1 MRPSARIAIWLA
13 WLIVIVAIGWGVAL
27 HLKIS
32 SDLRDFVPPPRS
44 ADQKLLLEEI
54 GKGPGSRLLLLAIS
68 GAPQERLAEL
78 SRGLDA
84 ALAQDPA
91 FLRVTDGGRDLAQV
105 ASDLLPYRYLLSP
118 TLDTHRF
125 DAAYLHAQLQQRV
138 EDLSSPAASMLE
150 PWLRRDPTLETLKLV
165 QRWAPPRPPKLVD
178 GVWFSRGCTPR
189 HSSAANAD
197 PSALSRRAAS
207 GRLDVP
213 SSTPAS
219 SFGPSDATGRRLD
232 GLATNSGEV
241 CNPGGE
247 ALLVAETRAAGFDPG
262 AQAAVIASLQK
273 HFAALP
279 GAAQAKL
286 VISGPGWFG
295 VQASRRTRGE
305 AERFGAIT
313 TVGFVLMLLLA
324 YRSAVPVLVTALP
337 LLSGAVIGFALLA
350 LIFGHAH
357 GITVAFGFTL
367 LGVAQEYPLR
377 VFSHRRIGVATSL
390 CVRELWPLLATAI
403 VSVCIAYLAFFA
415 SGVAGLQQLAV
426 FTIAGLIVAGL
437 CTRWLLPLVVPTA
450 RRDMAATPGLGAAW
464 HFLARLPR
472 PRWLPWLA
480 AVVGVC
486 IVALAPGKFWQA
498 DLSALTPVPKSE
510 LQRDARLRAA
520 LGAPDVRYL
529 LVLRAPTAQGVLGLS
544 ERIAPRMRK
553 LVSDH
558 ALDEFEL
565 PSRYLPG
572 IATQRARQAKL
583 PDAAQLQ
590 SALHQAMQGLPFRSG
605 VFARF
610 VADVEAARKLPPLTP
625 EQFEQAPLG
634 ARLEA
639 MLVPQGTG
647 WVGLGSL
654 SGVNDPAAFAQ
665 LSRDTHG
672 DVHLLD
678 LKVST
683 ESLVVAYRH
692 RILIA
697 LGIAALL
704 LCAAVT
710 LALRSPR
717 RAAHVL
723 GPMALATLWVLV
735 VLRAAGI
742 PLSLFHL
749 VSLTLA
755 AGLGLHYALFFER
768 RTGDVREDLRTLH
781 ATLVCV
787 ASALLVF
794 GVLAL
799 SSVPVLRAIGL
810 TVALGVAFHFTLS
823 VLMAPHQ
830 VLPSPSGRGAR
841 SAPEGPGEGQDAA

>member
-1 MRPSARIAIWLA
+1 MNSGARVALYCAWLA
-13 WLIVIVAIGWGVAL
+13 LIVAVGWGVAR

-32 SDLRDFVPPPRS
+32 SDLRDFVPPARS
-44 ADQKLLLEEI
+44 ADQKLLLDEI

-68 GAPQERLAEL
+68 GAPRARLAEL
-78 SRGLDA
+78 SRGLDD
-84 ALAQDPA
+84 ALAHDPGFA
-91 FLRVTDGGRDLAQV
+91 HVANGGSDLAEV

-125 DAAYLHAQLQQRV
+125 DAAYLRAQLQQRV
-138 EDLSSPAASMLE
+138 EDLSSPAASLLE
-150 PWLRRDPTLETLKLV
+150 PWLRRDPTLETLKLA
-165 QRWAPPRPPKLVD
+165 QLWAPQRQPKLAD
-178 GVWFSRGCTPR
+178 GVWFSER
-189 HSSAANAD
+189 
-197 PSALSRRAAS
+197 
-207 GRLDVP
+207 
-213 SSTPAS
+213 
-219 SFGPSDATGRRLD
+219 
-232 GLATNSGEV
+232 
-241 CNPGGE
+241 GE

-262 AQAAVIASLQK
+262 AQAAAIASLQE

-279 GAAQAKL
+279 GAAGAKL
-286 VISGPGWFG
+286 AISGPGWFG
-295 VQASRRTRGE
+295 VEASRNTRAE
-305 AERFGAIT
+305 ADRFGAIT
-313 TVGFVLMLLLA
+313 TVGFVIMLLLA

-337 LLSGAVIGFALLA
+337 LLSGAVVGFALLA
-350 LIFGHAH
+350 LVFGHAH

-377 VFSHRRIGVATSL
+377 VFSHRRIGVDTAT

-403 VSVCIAYLAFFA
+403 ASVCIAYLAFFA

-426 FTIAGLIVAGL
+426 FTIGGLVTAGA
-437 CTRWLLPLVVPTA
+437 CTRWLLPRVVPPA
-450 RRDMAATPGLGAAW
+450 RRDMAATPGLATAW

-472 PRWLPWLA
+472 PRWLPWLVA
-480 AVVGVC
+480 VAGCAVVV
-486 IVALAPGKFWQA
+486 LAPGGFWQN
-498 DLSALTPVPKSE
+498 DLSALTPIPTAE

-529 LVLRAPTAQGVLGLS
+529 LVLRAKDAQGVLALS
-544 ERIAPRMRK
+544 ERVAPRLRK
-553 LVSDH
+553 LVADH
-558 ALDEFEL
+558 AVDGFEL
-565 PSRYLPG
+565 PSRYLPSV
-572 IATQRARQAKL
+572 ATQRARQSRL
-583 PDAAQLQ
+583 PDRGDLEASLQ
-590 SALHQAMQGLPFRSG
+590 QAMQDLPFRAG
-605 VFARF
+605 VFAPF
-610 VADVEAARKLPPLTP
+610 VADVEAARTLPPLTP
-625 EQFEQAPLG
+625 AGFEQSPLG
-634 ARLEA
+634 TRLES
-639 MLVPQGTG
+639 MLVRQGDG
-647 WVGLGSL
+647 WVGLGAL

-672 DVHLLD
+672 AAHLLD
-678 LKVST
+678 LKAST

-692 RILIA
+692 RILVA
-697 LGIAALL
+697 LGVAALL

-717 RAAHVL
+717 RALHVL
-723 GPMALATLWVLV
+723 GPMTLATLLVLV
-735 VLRAAGI
+735 VLRGAGI

-768 RTGDVREDLRTLH
+768 RTGDEREDLRTLH

-823 VLMAPHQ
+823 VLMAPAAHLRALDGS
-830 VLPSPSGRGAR
+830 LPDSSARAESGTGPDPASPNPAPKRGA
-841 SAPEGPGEGQDAA
+841 

>member
-1 MRPSARIAIWLA
+1 MKGSARVALYCAWLA
-13 WLIVIVAIGWGVAL
+13 LIVAVGWGVAR

-32 SDLRDFVPPPRS
+32 SDLRDFVPPARS
-44 ADQKLLLEEI
+44 ADQKLLLDEI
-54 GKGPGSRLLLLAIS
+54 GKGLGSRLLLLAIS
-68 GAPQERLAEL
+68 GAPQARLAEL
-78 SRGLDA
+78 SRGLDE
-84 ALAQDPA
+84 ALAHDPEFA
-91 FLRVTDGGRDLAQV
+91 HVANGGSDLAEM

-138 EDLSSPAASMLE
+138 EDLSSPAASLLE
-150 PWLRRDPTLETLKLV
+150 PWLKRDPTLETLKLA
-165 QRWAPPRPPKLVD
+165 QLWAPQHQPGLAH
-178 GVWFSRGCTPR
+178 GVWFSER
-189 HSSAANAD
+189 
-197 PSALSRRAAS
+197 
-207 GRLDVP
+207 
-213 SSTPAS
+213 
-219 SFGPSDATGRRLD
+219 
-232 GLATNSGEV
+232 
-241 CNPGGE
+241 GE
-247 ALLVAETRAAGFDPG
+247 ALLVAETGAGGFDPG
-262 AQAAVIASLQK
+262 AQAAAIVSLQE

-279 GAAQAKL
+279 GAAGAKL

-295 VQASRRTRGE
+295 VEASRNTRAE
-305 AERFGAIT
+305 ADRFGAIT
-313 TVGFVLMLLLA
+313 TVGFVIMLLLA

-337 LLSGAVIGFALLA
+337 LLSGAVVGFALLT

-377 VFSHRRIGVATSL
+377 VFSHRRIGVDTVTS
-390 CVRELWPLLATAI
+390 VRELWPLLATAI

-426 FTIAGLIVAGL
+426 FTIGGLVTAGL
-437 CTRWLLPLVVPTA
+437 CTRWLLPRVVPPSK
-450 RRDMAATPGLGAAW
+450 RDMAATPGLATAW

-472 PRWLPWLA
+472 PRWLPWLVA
-480 AVVGVC
+480 VAGCAVV
-486 IVALAPGKFWQA
+486 AFAPGEFWQN
-498 DLSALTPVPKSE
+498 DLSALTPIPKAE

-529 LVLRAPTAQGVLGLS
+529 LILRAADAQGVLALS
-544 ERIAPRMRK
+544 ERVAPRLRR
-553 LVSDH
+553 LAADH
-558 ALDEFEL
+558 AVDGFEL
-565 PSRYLPG
+565 PSRYLPS
-572 IATQRARQAKL
+572 IATQRARQSRL
-583 PDAAQLQ
+583 PDRGDLEASLQ
-590 SALHQAMQGLPFRSG
+590 QAMQDLPFRAG
-605 VFARF
+605 VFVPF
-610 VADVEAARKLPPLTP
+610 VAEVEAARKLPPLTP
-625 EQFEQAPLG
+625 DRFEQSPLG
-634 ARLEA
+634 ARLES
-639 MLVPQGTG
+639 MLVQQGDG
-647 WVGLGSL
+647 WVGLGTL
-654 SGVNDPAAFAQ
+654 SGVHDPDAFAQ

-672 DVHLLD
+672 AVHLLD
-678 LKVST
+678 LKAST

-692 RILIA
+692 RILVA
-697 LGIAALL
+697 LGVAALL

-717 RAAHVL
+717 RALHVL
-723 GPMALATLWVLV
+723 GPMTLATLLVLV
-735 VLRAAGI
+735 VLRGAGI

-768 RTGDVREDLRTLH
+768 RTGDEREDLRTLH

-823 VLMAPHQ
+823 VLMAPAGH
-830 VLPSPSGRGAR
+830 LRREA
-841 SAPEGPGEGQDAA
+841 